1 MRLSHLVL
9 ILTAG
14 SIGLLGA
21 CTQGSDEEADGQ
33 GAGNG
38 TARPLSI
45 SPSPSPSLS
54 PSSLAGRTFVS
65 QQVTVEGA
73 DYPLASATPI
83 SLRFEDGGLTAS
95 AGCNQLFGEFSIEDA
110 VLVVG
115 QLGSYPMGCEEA
127 LMALNQWLGE
137 QLGAR
142 PTLSLDGGTLTL
154 RGPSSEIV
162 LLDGEVAA
170 PSSELGGVTWRLTAV
185 TQGDV
190 VSSNLGGVTVSFR
203 LAGGELTFQGACNQ
217 GGGKAR
223 IDGERLLVESIMT
236 TERACLEEAGSWL
249 GRMELDE
256 LVVNML
262 EASPTFGISGQ
273 QLRLDNGTG
282 HPLTFIATR

>member
-1 MRLSHLVL
+1 MRLSSLVL
-9 ILTAG
+9 LLTAG
-14 SIGLLGA
+14 SIWLLGA
-21 CTQGSDEEADGQ
+21 CGQGSDEEADGQ

-38 TARPLSI
+38 TAGPLSI
-45 SPSPSPSLS
+45 SPSPSLS

-65 QQVTVEGA
+65 QQVTVQGA

-83 SLRFEDGGLTAS
+83 SLRFEDDGLTAA
-95 AGCNQLFGEFSIEDA
+95 AGCNQMSGEFSIEDA
-110 VLVVG
+110 VLVVA
-115 QLGSYPMGCEEA
+115 LWVSTLMDCEEA
-127 LMALNQWLGE
+127 LMAQDQWLGE

-170 PSSELGGVTWRLTAV
+170 PSSELEGVTWRLTAV